1 MHFVFLTMEAT
12 NNSTLKAAAD
22 ELNRKFHI
30 GLEVLPPVNPEYYW
44 HNRNEFEKKVFPA
57 LRDRIDA
64 RRYPHYL
71 QPLWK
76 RMLKYGLNPA
86 FRFHIAAE
94 MEGQDLKRR
103 WIFYLQELRFSLLE
117 KLK

>member
-1 MHFVFLTMEAT
+1 
-12 NNSTLKAAAD
+12 
-22 ELNRKFHI
+22 
-30 GLEVLPPVNPEYYW
+30 
-44 HNRNEFEKKVFPA
+44 
-57 LRDRIDA
+57 
-64 RRYPHYL
+64 
-71 QPLWK
+71 
-76 RMLKYGLNPA
+76 MLKYGLNPA